1 MARCGPK
8 RCRYA
13 EHSPTRRSICKR
25 RKLWRP
31 LHTFPTLGFALTAI
45 LTLAAAT
52 SATATSRDGRAPRQG
67 GRRAH
72 RGSPC
77 EACRSLPCS
86 LARLPSAL
94 RAPPDVIVASRG
106 PSLRVL
112 KHQSHRL
119 RYVAEAVALL
129 GEMTDAGPRQMVDE
143 RRHALGCEHVH
154 DLNARLD
161 ALLGIG
167 VEADLHARFLHQ
179 DNMVHEVA
187 NDEERLAARINHKA
201 GMSDRVPRGIHRLD
215 AGKDLLAI
223 LVKHDAVPVRDQVL
237 ARRERGAFRRSA
249 EPLVVGPEFQVGLG
263 NIDLRVGEVAAAI

>member
-1 MARCGPK
+1 MMP
-8 RCRYA
+8 
-13 EHSPTRRSICKR
+13 S
-25 RKLWRP
+25 
-31 LHTFPTLGFALTAI
+31 LTSACASWPRLSAMLYDQAGTSL
-45 LTLAAAT
+45 LTL
-52 SATATSRDGRAPRQG
+52 STATSRDGRAPRQG

-86 LARLPSAL
+86 LARRPSAL

-112 KHQSHRL
+112 KHQSHGL

-143 RRHALGCEHVH
+143 RRHALGCEHIH
-154 DLNARLD
+154 DLDARLD

-223 LVKHDAVPVRDQVL
+223 LVEHDAIPVRDQVL
-237 ARRERGAFRRSA
+237 ARGERRAFGRGA

-263 NIDLRVGEVAAAI
+263 NIDLRVGEIAAAIGRHDPADMVDMRVGG